1 MTTADV
7 VQLVLRILLAA
18 VFVFMGVTHFVPGV
32 ARGMRAMIPPALRRP
47 GMPSPAFLVA
57 FTGVAELAGA
67 VGLLTPWPLLRL
79 ITGIALTVF
88 LVLVFPANS
97 YASEHREK
105 FGRTAIPYWPRFGG
119 QVVLIALVLAAT
131 IPWR

>member
-1 MTTADV
+1 MTATST
-7 VQLVLRILLAA
+7 
-18 VFVFMGVTHFVPGV
+18 G
-32 ARGMRAMIPPALRRP
+32 ALP
-47 GMPSPAFLVA
+47 TVI
-57 FTGVAELAGA
+57 V
-67 VGLLTPWPLLRL
+67 
-79 ITGIALTVF
+79 ALTVF

-105 FGRTAIPYWPRFGG
+105 FGRTAIPYWPRFVG